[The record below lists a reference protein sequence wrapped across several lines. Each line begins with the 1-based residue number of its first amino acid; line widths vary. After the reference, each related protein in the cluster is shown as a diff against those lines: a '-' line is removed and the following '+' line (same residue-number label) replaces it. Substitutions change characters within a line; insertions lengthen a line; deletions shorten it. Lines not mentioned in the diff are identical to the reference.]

1 MPGIEA
7 RGPAA
12 AARRVRLFKK
22 GRPMAGLIQHTP
34 ENRHHKGDTSMEPR
48 ARTLLAAA
56 FAAGLAL
63 APAAGRAEDLTK
75 ITISYQPSLYWA
87 LPFYIAQEKG
97 WWKDVGLD
105 ASYVTFPAGAPQVA
119 AAQAGSWDV
128 GGTGSVPAVLGAARF
143 GLLTAGV
150 ANDESKANAM
160 MTRADKVDAILKDP
174 SQLNGQKL
182 LITTNSTVDYAAR
195 SCLAKWGLKPGAVQ
209 FVNLGQAQI
218 ISAMMANNG
227 DVVGVWAP
235 FTYTLEE
242 KAGAKVLCSGADAGA
257 IVPGALVVRPEF
269 AKEHPDL
276 VAKALAVYL
285 RGWSWAK
292 AHPKEARAMAK
303 AFYAAG
309 GVLASDRAIDQ
320 EFALRPTFG
329 LEEQIALMDRSK
341 GASKLDDW
349 LGRIGGFM
357 AQVGTIPAAPEAKS
371 YVEDS
376 FMKKIAADPKLKAFA
391 TEFDKTN

>member
-1 MPGIEA
+1 MTTAKDTPFQRKPRAHAFI
-7 RGPAA
+7 AA
-12 AARRVRLFKK
+12 A
-22 GRPMAGLIQHTP
+22 
-34 ENRHHKGDTSMEPR
+34 
-48 ARTLLAAA
+48 LAAA
-56 FAAGLAL
+56 LSAGLAL
-63 APAAGRAEDLTK
+63 PPAAAQAQALTK
-75 ITISYQPSLYWA
+75 INISYQPSLYWA
-87 LPFYIAQEKG
+87 LPFYIAAEKG

-105 ASYVTFPAGAPQVA
+105 ASFVTFPAGAPQVA

-143 GLLTAGV
+143 GLLTVGIT
-150 ANDESKANAM
+150 NDESKTNAM
-160 MTRADKVDAILKDP
+160 MTRADKVAAIQKDP
-174 SQLNGQKL
+174 AALKGQKL
-182 LITTNSTVDYAAR
+182 LLTTNSTADFAAR
-195 SCLAKWGLKPGAVQ
+195 NCLAKWGLKSSDMQ

-218 ISAMMANNG
+218 ISAVMANTS

-257 IVPGALVVRPEF
+257 MVPGALVVRPAF

-292 AHPKEARAMAK
+292 AHPKEARAMTK

-309 GVLASDRAIDQ
+309 GVEASDSAIDQ

-329 LEEQIALMDRSK
+329 LTEQVKLMDRAK
-341 GASKLDDW
+341 GASELDGW

-357 AQVGTIPAAPEAKS
+357 AEVGTIPAAPEAKS
-371 YVEDS
+371 YVDES
-376 FMKKIAADPKLKAFA
+376 FMKTVAADPKLKAFA